1 MKTKTNIDLGDCLAT
16 SSQPAVH
23 SDSFTVDEG
32 DVADHEPFACGDH
45 AQIESGN
52 LNQTNI
58 IIISLFS
65 LTRSRAYLQH
75 SHGYGHESVHFP
87 LAAEV
92 PDMLVEYIPLGGPR
106 VGLVGPTCRP

>member
-23 SDSFTVDEG
+23 PDPFTVDEG

-52 LNQTNI
+52 LNQYQYQLFLANTKQ
-58 IIISLFS
+58 SLP
-65 LTRSRAYLQH
+65 LT
-75 SHGYGHESVHFP
+75 
-87 LAAEV
+87 
-92 PDMLVEYIPLGGPR
+92 
-106 VGLVGPTCRP
+106 